1 MTLIDKLIQMQGSQ
15 LKEIPQS
22 DSSVV
27 VLADTKS
34 FSVAKQN
41 KAVFNIL
48 SPKKVV
54 FMGSSNDQDAT
65 TRAERR
71 EEELERRR
79 RRSPLSSRGGVV
91 GGGAIAAMA
100 GRKGDPYADQLDNA
114 IESLGGLTEKVVEV
128 TGALAALR
136 MLLQGLGI
144 PIPKGTAARTGSAFT
159 TTATQT
165 TARGGSKI
173 ANFFRGLLKGGQG
186 IFRGFVETIKF
197 LSAERGSYSNAAKRV
212 GSAIASGAGATA
224 RGVGNAFSR
233 FKGSVVS
240 GAKNI
245 GGLIKGGANFIKN
258 LPGMIASLPQQL
270 LSKINAKA
278 LASFLMTKG
287 GKALLLGL
295 RGGRIIGTLGL
306 SLVADYFANQ
316 SVGVIEEIN
325 AANAE
330 KFRGMMTAGMPA
342 ALYEKLQFQ
351 KRNKGMSAQDYH
363 NQMASNFN
371 FHRMLLQKHNEENPD
386 EKLTEKQYI
395 ERELENTEKYVNP
408 ANNSIATFKNTTFAG
423 LAGEHNKASAL
434 QQGTIDPTSLEK
446 VRQSEVIKFTGKAQV
461 EKNSGGFR
469 IGSYKFRSGNPFSDA
484 FSTPYMGEFDLMEG
498 PSPRKTSNSPFSNT
512 KGMSPHHEARVE
524 VLLEEL
530 SKKMDKNSTT
540 IINNMTSQSNPF
552 TQVKDTTTRADD
564 GPDLQMITN
573 GGGQPSP
580 AAGTGRATR
589 VE

>member
-54 FMGSSNDQDAT
+54 FMGSSNNQDAT

-79 RRSPLSSRGGVV
+79 RRSPLGSGVV

-100 GRKGDPYADQLDNA
+100 GRGGGREGDPYADQIDHA
-114 IESLGGLTEKVVEV
+114 IARLGGLTEKVVEV

-136 MLLQGLGI
+136 MLLKGLGI
-144 PIPKGTAARTGSAFT
+144 TIPKGGGVRPGGIPSTTAA
-159 TTATQT
+159 Q
-165 TARGGSKI
+165 GGSKI
-173 ANFFRGLLKGGQG
+173 TKFFRGLLKGGQG
-186 IFRGFVETIKF
+186 LFRGFVETIKF
-197 LSAERGSYSNAAKRV
+197 LSAERGSYANFFKKMMDV
-212 GSAIASGAGATA
+212 GKGFVQSAGSG
-224 RGVGNAFSR
+224 VSSAFSR
-233 FKGSVVS
+233 VKGSVVS

-245 GGLIKGGANFIKN
+245 GGLITGGANFMKN

-270 LSKINAKA
+270 SKINAKA
-278 LASFLMTKG
+278 LANFLMTKG

-306 SLVADYFANQ
+306 SLLSDYFANQ
-316 SVGVIEEIN
+316 AVGVTEEIN

-351 KRNKGMSAQDYH
+351 KKNKGMSAQDYH
-363 NQMASNFN
+363 NQMASNLN
-371 FHRMLLQKHNEENPD
+371 IHRMLLQKHNEENPD
-386 EKLTEKQYI
+386 KKLTEKQYI
-395 ERELENTEKYVNP
+395 ETELENTQKYVNP
-408 ANNSIATFKNTTFAG
+408 ANNSIDTFKSTTFAG

-446 VRQSEVIKFTGKAQV
+446 VRQSEVLKSTGKAQV
-461 EKNSGGFR
+461 PPENSGGFS
-469 IGSYKFRSGNPFSDA
+469 IFGYKFRTGNPFSDA
-484 FSTPYMGEFDLMEG
+484 VSTLFMGDVGQVADRVPRPGIFSEPPNMNFRD
-498 PSPRKTSNSPFSNT
+498 
-512 KGMSPHHEARVE
+512 E
-524 VLLEEL
+524 VTFELFAEEIA
-530 SKKMDKNSTT
+530 KRMDEKSTT
-540 IINNMTSQSNPF
+540 IINNITPQSNPE
-552 TQVKDTTTRADD
+552 TQVIDTTTRADD

-580 AAGTGRATR
+580 AMGTGRATR

>member
-144 PIPKGTAARTGSAFT
+144 TIPKGGGVRPGGIPTTAA
-159 TTATQT
+159 TQ
-165 TARGGSKI
+165 GGSKVSK
-173 ANFFRGLLKGGQG
+173 FFRGLLKGGQG
-186 IFRGFVETIKF
+186 LFRGFVETIKF
-197 LSAERGSYSNAAKRV
+197 LSAERGSYANFFKKMMDV
-212 GSAIASGAGATA
+212 GKGFVQSAGSG
-224 RGVGNAFSR
+224 VSSAFSR
-233 FKGSVVS
+233 VKGSVVS

-270 LSKINAKA
+270 SKINTKA
-278 LASFLMTKG
+278 LANFLMTKG

-306 SLVADYFANQ
+306 SLIADYFANQ
-316 SVGVIEEIN
+316 SVGVTEEIN

-371 FHRMLLQKHNEENPD
+371 IHRMLLQKHNEENPD

-408 ANNSIATFKNTTFAG
+408 ANNSIDTFKSTTFAG

-446 VRQSEVIKFTGKAQV
+446 VRQSQVIKSTGKAQV
-461 EKNSGGFR
+461 PPENSGSFTMFG
-469 IGSYKFRSGNPFSDA
+469 YKIPTGNPFSDA
-484 FSTPYMGEFDLMEG
+484 VSTLFMGDVALA
-498 PSPRKTSNSPFSNT
+498 PDRVPRPGIYNEPPN
-512 KGMSPHHEARVE
+512 MSIRDE
-524 VLLEEL
+524 VTFELFAEEVA
-530 SKKMDKNSTT
+530 KRMDEKSTT
-540 IINNMTSQSNPF
+540 IINNITPQSNPE
-552 TQVKDTTTRADD
+552 TQVIDTTTRADD

-580 AAGTGRATR
+580 ATGTGRATR

>member
-54 FMGSSNDQDAT
+54 FMGSSNNQDAT

-79 RRSPLSSRGGVV
+79 RRSPLGSGVV

-100 GRKGDPYADQLDNA
+100 GRGGGREGDPYADQIDHA
-114 IESLGGLTEKVVEV
+114 ISRLGGLTEKVVEV

-136 MLLQGLGI
+136 MLLKGLGI
-144 PIPKGTAARTGSAFT
+144 TIPKGGGVRPGGIPT
-159 TTATQT
+159 TTAAQ
-165 TARGGSKI
+165 GGSKVSK
-173 ANFFRGLLKGGQG
+173 FFRGLLKGGQG
-186 IFRGFVETIKF
+186 LFKGFVETIRF
-197 LSAERGSYSNAAKRV
+197 LSAERGSYANFFKKMMDV
-212 GSAIASGAGATA
+212 GKGFVQSAGSGVRSGLGRAGD
-224 RGVGNAFSR
+224 
-233 FKGSVVS
+233 VV
-240 GAKNI
+240 KNI
-245 GGLIKGGANFIKN
+245 GSNIRNVFTGGANFMKN
-258 LPGMIASLPQQL
+258 LPGMIKSLPQQL
-270 LSKINAKA
+270 SKINTKA
-278 LASFLMTKG
+278 LANFLMTKG

-295 RGGRIIGTLGL
+295 KGGRIIGTLGL
-306 SLVADYFANQ
+306 SLIADYFANQ
-316 SVGVIEEIN
+316 SVGVTEEIN

-363 NQMASNFN
+363 NQMASNLN
-371 FHRMLLQKHNEENPD
+371 IHRMLLQKHNEENPD
-386 EKLTEKQYI
+386 EQLTEKQYI
-395 ERELENTEKYVNP
+395 ETELENTQKYVNP
-408 ANNSIATFKNTTFAG
+408 ANNSITTFKSTTFAG

-446 VRQSEVIKFTGKAQV
+446 VRQSEVIKSTGKAQV
-461 EKNSGGFR
+461 LPNSGSFTMFGYR
-469 IGSYKFRSGNPFSDA
+469 ISTGNPFSDA
-484 FSTPYMGEFDLMEG
+484 VSTLFMGDVGQVAERVPRPGIFGE
-498 PSPRKTSNSPFSNT
+498 SPN
-512 KGMSPHHEARVE
+512 MSIRDE
-524 VLLEEL
+524 VTFEKIAEEIA
-530 SKKMDKNSTT
+530 KRMDPT
-540 IINNMTSQSNPF
+540 IINQMVIPPKSNPE
-552 TQVKDTTTRADD
+552 TQVIDTTTRADD